1 MFGPDAQGTVGL
13 AAVLVEASE
22 KFQKLQAHIVDIAAQ
37 QVQRQV
43 QHIADECD
51 DDEGDH
57 VAGGGAQHIEH
68 LDTLDHARME
78 GLITYVQYVEN
89 GCVYFTEVGLQEYI
103 ARSTHRARPKDNN
116 PTFRKKRTARSEI
129 RHR

>member
-1 MFGPDAQGTVGL
+1 
-13 AAVLVEASE
+13 
-22 KFQKLQAHIVDIAAQ
+22 
-37 QVQRQV
+37 
-43 QHIADECD
+43 
-51 DDEGDH
+51 
-57 VAGGGAQHIEH
+57 
-68 LDTLDHARME
+68 ME